1 MQNIQFVSASM
12 TISLNDNLTN
22 TKTML
27 HLGKKKETEN
37 VPQLLW
43 DCSVLQRQMLWN
55 QSTLLPPRRFVIP
68 HPKAVPG
75 EGDVQIFRQLRRRRS
90 SIPNIQFSH
99 TVFLSGKWHAA
110 LYWGE
115 QRTREDGGQRSNDGA
130 WKVEYRSRTT
140 DSWESVVLM
149 WGLSV

>member
-22 TKTML
+22 TKTMS
-27 HLGKKKETEN
+27 HLGKKKKQKMYLSFCETARF
-37 VPQLLW
+37 
-43 DCSVLQRQMLWN
+43 CSDRN

-75 EGDVQIFRQLRRRRS
+75 ECDVQIFRQLRRRRS